1 MPSFIILGYVRQI
14 LGRGLFAASKRLILN
29 RVQAWLEKGSNLK
42 TVYCR
47 LCHHSFDVSNMGRNF
62 LPILFFN
69 ANNTELP
76 NLVSST
82 PPKWSN
88 GKSSSTVS
96 LLPSD
101 VQLKK
106 QHILLFIHVQN
117 WPTDTVCPAKWHFN
131 AMEIIYL
138 ISNTCSFKKIPS

>member
-42 TVYCR
+42 TVHCK

-76 NLVSST
+76 NLVNST

-106 QHILLFIHVQN
+106 TAYFALHTCPELTNWYSLSCQMTFQRYGDNLFNFQYMFI
-117 WPTDTVCPAKWHFN
+117 
-131 AMEIIYL
+131 
-138 ISNTCSFKKIPS
+138 